1 MSNRDTDIR
10 PATLVDLPLLYRMM
24 DKAILLDSVADCVRD
39 RHDLMGV
46 LLSSNV
52 LRPLGGT
59 HTLIARSDRQ
69 QVVGQFRMKSDNS
82 SAHIVFIA
90 PTVEQ
95 ETDDSLWLALLDAMV
110 QEAGRYEAH
119 MLIAEVNEL
128 SPLFET
134 MRTSGFSVYTRQHSW
149 KRPPLPISAPP
160 SNMQLHEA
168 SDADMLSVHA
178 LLGRTLPSLMQSI
191 PCTPEDAQR
200 WIYKK
205 NNRVEAYFVV
215 SGGKYGV
222 YIVPFINPE
231 VITSDEV
238 VALLEALFQR
248 LPKSDRQ
255 NVYIRVR
262 RYQEWM
268 DYALSRMDFEPTGI
282 TQAVMVRHITVRNKQ
297 HRLTFGMQ
305 YALKVIL
312 DPVTTSF
319 PAPYGEETIQIFGEH
334 TLQGKYGEKNNG

>member
-1 MSNRDTDIR
+1 MSNRETDIR
-10 PATLVDLPLLYRMM
+10 PATLVDLPMLYRMM

-69 QVVGQFRMKSDNS
+69 QVVGQFRMKADNS

-90 PTVEQ
+90 PTVEHD
-95 ETDDSLWLALLDAMV
+95 TDDSLWLSLLDAMV

-119 MLIAEVNEL
+119 MLIAEVNEM

-134 MRTSGFSVYTRQHSW
+134 MRTNGFSVYTRQHLW
-149 KRPPLPISAPP
+149 QRPPLPVSATP
-160 SNMQLHEA
+160 STIALHEA
-168 SDADMLSVHA
+168 TDADMLSVHA
-178 LLGRTLPSLMQSI
+178 LLGRTLPSLMQSV
-191 PCTPEDAQR
+191 PCTPDDAQR

-205 NNRVEAYFVV
+205 DNRVEAYFAV
-215 SGGKYGV
+215 STGKYGV

-231 VITSDEV
+231 MVTSDEV
-238 VALLEALFQR
+238 IALLEALMQR
-248 LPKSDRQ
+248 LPKSERFTV
-255 NVYIRVR
+255 NIRVR
-262 RYQEWM
+262 RYQEWI
-268 DYALSRMDFEPTGI
+268 DYALLQMGFEPTGI

-297 HRLTFGMQ
+297 NRLALGMQ
-305 YALKVIL
+305 YALKAIL
-312 DPVTTSF
+312 EPVTTSQ
-319 PAPYGEETIQIFGEH
+319 PQPEGEEC
-334 TLQGKYGEKNNG
+334 LQYYG